1 MGLVPIGLGVSI
13 LFDAM
18 QSLCNPDF
26 LLWNSTQTQ
35 LNINCSNSI
44 NLKCPLK
51 SQDYL
56 FWKAMQKFKNTI
68 NFA

>member
-26 LLWNSTQTQ
+26 YCETPHK
-35 LNINCSNSI
+35 LN
-44 NLKCPLK
+44 
-51 SQDYL
+51 
-56 FWKAMQKFKNTI
+56 
-68 NFA
+68 

>member
-26 LLWNSTQTQ
+26 YCETPRKLSWIL
-35 LNINCSNSI
+35 IVVI
-44 NLKCPLK
+44 NLKCPWK

-56 FWKAMQKFKNTI
+56 FWKAMQKFKNAI